1 MGNRTS
7 TCLMYD
13 SSHDKMMVLLN
24 FAFKCSLV
32 NETSTTA
39 LVQAGTQANQ
49 LASATDHTGN
59 IASFTKNRT
68 SKGFFFFSRL
78 KGDIFVSVIKRVYQ
92 GNIPFMK
99 TIHTMYVFIK
109 GIIGKTNCYWH
120 MHFFFDLY

>member
-13 SSHDKMMVLLN
+13 SSHDKIMVLLN

-78 KGDIFVSVIKRVYQ
+78 KGDIFVCHKKGVSGKH
-92 GNIPFMK
+92 P
-99 TIHTMYVFIK
+99 IHENNTYYVCF
-109 GIIGKTNCYWH
+109 H
-120 MHFFFDLY
+120 

>member
-13 SSHDKMMVLLN
+13 SSHDKIMVLLN

-49 LASATDHTGN
+49 LASATDHTG
-59 IASFTKNRT
+59 KH
-68 SKGFFFFSRL
+68 SKFHQKSHKQRFLFFL
-78 KGDIFVSVIKRVYQ
+78 KTQRRHFCVCHKKGVSGKH
-92 GNIPFMK
+92 P
-99 TIHTMYVFIK
+99 IHENNTYYVCF
-109 GIIGKTNCYWH
+109 H
-120 MHFFFDLY
+120 